1 MLRETAWNCYV
12 SLAVLVTTLRGSG
25 SPALRSE
32 SRCDSMSILVR
43 SDGETS
49 TALSGNRGKQMA
61 ELAAVLA
68 SPTFAH
74 AANIS
79 KVLQYVCGKVFE
91 DQADSIKEYS
101 IAVDALGRSPDF
113 DPNANSIVRVEA
125 WRLRKRLKEYY
136 AGEGAPHDLYIVL
149 PESGYVPEFRI
160 RYRRAKR
167 RAGEVEAPKPAGAT
181 DARSETS
188 PPFESRSA
196 AHLSDAEAQAQSVV
210 CANPG
215 VAEGSPDRIGRQ
227 VRPRKWLFAA
237 TGALSLL
244 VAVIL
249 VSIGI
254 PSTFRRGALSRINRA
269 DAPGSWPT
277 HPPPAEETADTRILV
292 GLSGSNY
299 LDSTGQTWA
308 SDRYFTGGNV
318 FSRQSRRIFRT
329 LDQAIYQTPREGDFR
344 YDIPLK
350 PGSYE
355 LHLYFAEPTY
365 EQPTPES
372 GGEGE
377 RRFNVSLNGRSLLA
391 GFDVA
396 SDAGGLNVADEKV
409 FKNVLPANDGFMHL
423 AFSGVRSSASL
434 NGIEIL
440 RGSPW
445 GLRPI
450 RIVCSLHPVYDR
462 AGQLW
467 GADRFFLGGRLAARW
482 AAIQG
487 RDPELYGS
495 NRWGH
500 FSYAI
505 PVAEGTYRV
514 TLRVA
519 ETNFGPSS
527 AVKGGDGSRLFA
539 VYCNGVALLRNFDV
553 FKEAGGDNRAL
564 ERVFSGLRP
573 DAQGKLLL
581 SFVPLKDY
589 ACVYAIEVTDEAR

>member
-1 MLRETAWNCYV
+1 M
-12 SLAVLVTTLRGSG
+12 
-25 SPALRSE
+25 
-32 SRCDSMSILVR
+32 
-43 SDGETS
+43 
-49 TALSGNRGKQMA
+49 
-61 ELAAVLA
+61 
-68 SPTFAH
+68 
-74 AANIS
+74 
-79 KVLQYVCGKVFE
+79 
-91 DQADSIKEYS
+91 
-101 IAVDALGRSPDF
+101 
-113 DPNANSIVRVEA
+113 
-125 WRLRKRLKEYY
+125 
-136 AGEGAPHDLYIVL
+136 
-149 PESGYVPEFRI
+149 
-160 RYRRAKR
+160 
-167 RAGEVEAPKPAGAT
+167 
-181 DARSETS
+181 
-188 PPFESRSA
+188 
-196 AHLSDAEAQAQSVV
+196 
-210 CANPG
+210 
-215 VAEGSPDRIGRQ
+215 
-227 VRPRKWLFAA
+227 
-237 TGALSLL
+237 
-244 VAVIL
+244 
-249 VSIGI
+249 
-254 PSTFRRGALSRINRA
+254 
-269 DAPGSWPT
+269 
-277 HPPPAEETADTRILV
+277 

-318 FSRQSRRIFRT
+318 FSRRSRRIFRT

-355 LHLYFAEPTY
+355 LHLHFAESTY

-396 SDAGGLNVADEKV
+396 SDAGGLNIADEKV

-423 AFSGVRSSASL
+423 AFSGVRSSALL
-434 NGIEIL
+434 NGVEIL
-440 RGSPW
+440 RGSHW

-462 AGQLW
+462 AGQMW

-495 NRWGH
+495 NRWGN

-505 PVAEGTYRV
+505 PVAEGTYRL

-519 ETNFGPSS
+519 ETNFGPAS

-564 ERVFSGLRP
+564 ERIFSGLRP